1 MNRAF
6 DLYNLIKEKKETAID
21 ELIETRQSEEL
32 FLDFKRSG
40 DNGEGKHLHQS
51 DRDNLAKAISGFANS
66 DGGVII
72 WGIECSDKSGQGDL
86 PSAKHYIK
94 DVKKFKSKVESVI
107 SGLTLPAHNKI
118 ENLTISI
125 NAKDDGL
132 VVTYIPAFT
141 TNPIQAIHT
150 KHFYVRAGSSFMP
163 APYQVLA
170 GMFGRKPQ
178 PRVYHM
184 YTIGPAILEN
194 QTIKTHTG
202 LLINNEGP
210 GIAKDVFINAN
221 IYSSPG
227 PNCEIGFETPDL
239 KDWSGGFSFGRFLY
253 LISKNDVRIPPE
265 AHLQPVIIRANF
277 TPPYDK
283 DLIIEITAGCEGA
296 PPMKGKLYS
305 TKKNIEE
312 VYAKYVSS
320 QIKWKDDIPHNVAQ
334 EILGKDKDE

>member
-1 MNRAF
+1 MKSSIQTLSR
-6 DLYNLIKEKKETAID
+6 
-21 ELIETRQSEEL
+21 
-32 FLDFKRSG
+32 
-40 DNGEGKHLHQS
+40 
-51 DRDNLAKAISGFANS
+51 FAN
-66 DGGVII
+66 IPTKYN
-72 WGIECSDKSGQGDL
+72 GINFRSRLEARWAAFFDQLKWEWEYEPIDL
-86 PSAKHYIK
+86 N
-94 DVKKFKSKVESVI
+94 
-107 SGLTLPAHNKI
+107 GW
-118 ENLTISI
+118 
-125 NAKDDGL
+125 
-132 VVTYIPAFT
+132 IPDFT

-277 TPPYDK
+277 TPPFDK

-320 QIKWKDDIPHNVAQ
+320 HPA
-334 EILGKDKDE
+334 LS